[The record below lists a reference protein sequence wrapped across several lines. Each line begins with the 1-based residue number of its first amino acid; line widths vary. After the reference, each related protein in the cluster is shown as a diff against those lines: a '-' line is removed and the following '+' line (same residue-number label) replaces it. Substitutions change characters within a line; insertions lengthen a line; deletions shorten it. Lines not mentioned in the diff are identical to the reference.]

1 MTPVEIG
8 GGWRFATRC
17 SRVVPYGGAGVLIQ
31 SYSEKSTFAGPGE
44 DVSQRNPGY
53 AVFGGVEVA
62 VWKWFI
68 VGGEAQHR
76 GVPHAIGKGSVSQD
90 FGETN
95 LGGVRSPSPVRREA
109 LTARFL
115 EPR

>member
-1 MTPVEIG
+1 MAIRNPIQPSGAVWWCRRLDPVVLREIDV
-8 GGWRFATRC
+8 RR
-17 SRVVPYGGAGVLIQ
+17 
-31 SYSEKSTFAGPGE
+31 PGE
-44 DVSQRNPGY
+44 DVSQRNTGY

-95 LGGVRSPSPVRREA
+95 LGGFAVRLLFGVKH
-109 LTARFL
+109 
-115 EPR
+115 